1 MLTDECFLSRNS
13 DSPQKLSARARKN
26 PADFEPNMK
35 IALLLVLMSTIVM
48 IAYLAVP
55 ARSVAE
61 AEAHQ

>member
-1 MLTDECFLSRNS
+1 
-13 DSPQKLSARARKN
+13 
-26 PADFEPNMK
+26 MK

-55 ARSVAE
+55 AQPAAE